1 MMNPDDAV
9 PKNTHEVSLFFTLAA
24 MAGGLLWGMIRITA
38 VVGGPAP
45 YDRSDVV
52 KASIDAVCALVSAF
66 ISALFISPGVVAWA
80 GIEDLR
86 MMGIIYLSVGLVF
99 WQVAPFISRLL
110 VKAIPDIIATMLSH
124 RGAKID
130 QEDTNEPR

>member
-1 MMNPDDAV
+1 MTPESPV
-9 PKNTHEVSLFFTLAA
+9 KNAHEVSLFFTLAA
-24 MAGGLLWGMIRITA
+24 MAGGLLWGMIRVTA

-52 KASIDAVCALVSAF
+52 KASIDALCALVSAF
-66 ISALFISPGVVAWA
+66 ISALFISPGVVSWM

-86 MMGIIYLSVGLVF
+86 MMGVIYLAIGLVF

-110 VKAIPDIIATMLSH
+110 VKAIPDIISTMLAQ
-124 RGAKID
+124 RGAKTD
-130 QEDTNEPR
+130 QGVGDEPR

>member
-1 MMNPDDAV
+1 MNPETPIKSA
-9 PKNTHEVSLFFTLAA
+9 HEVSVFFTLAA
-24 MAGGLLWGMIRITA
+24 MAGGLLWGMIRVTA

-52 KASIDAVCALVSAF
+52 KASVDALCALVSAF
-66 ISALFISPGVVAWA
+66 ISALFISPGVVAWL

-86 MMGIIYLSVGLVF
+86 MMGIIYLAVGLVF

-110 VKAIPDIIATMLSH
+110 VKAIPDIISTMLAQ
-124 RGAKID
+124 RGAKSAPEAPD
-130 QEDTNEPR
+130 EPR

>member
-1 MMNPDDAV
+1 MNPDEPVRNA
-9 PKNTHEVSLFFTLAA
+9 HEVSVFFTLAA
-24 MAGGLLWGMIRITA
+24 MAGGLLWGMIRVTA

-52 KASIDAVCALVSAF
+52 KASVDALCALVSAF
-66 ISALFISPGVVAWA
+66 ISALFISPGVVAWM

-86 MMGIIYLSVGLVF
+86 MMGIIYLAIGLVF

-110 VKAIPDIIATMLSH
+110 VKAIPDIIATMLAQ
-124 RGAKID
+124 RGAKST
-130 QEDTNEPR
+130 QEASDESR

>member
-1 MMNPDDAV
+1 MSPDNPVKSA
-9 PKNTHEVSLFFTLAA
+9 HEVSLFFTLAA

-52 KASIDAVCALVSAF
+52 KASIDAICALVSAF
-66 ISALFISPGVVAWA
+66 ISALFISPGVVSWM

-86 MMGIIYLSVGLVF
+86 MMGIIYLMVGLVF
-99 WQVAPFISRLL
+99 WQVAPFLSRLL
-110 VKAIPDIIATMLSH
+110 VKAIPNVIGGMIPGNKNSDN
-124 RGAKID
+124 G
-130 QEDTNEPR
+130 EPK

>member
-1 MMNPDDAV
+1 MSPDNPVKSA
-9 PKNTHEVSLFFTLAA
+9 HEVSLFFTLAA

-52 KASIDAVCALVSAF
+52 KASIDAICALVSAF
-66 ISALFISPGVVAWA
+66 ISALFISPGVVSWM

-86 MMGIIYLSVGLVF
+86 MMGIIYLMIGLVF
-99 WQVAPFISRLL
+99 WQVAPFLSRLL
-110 VKAIPDIIATMLSH
+110 VKAIPNVIGGMIPGNKNSDN
-124 RGAKID
+124 G
-130 QEDTNEPR
+130 EPK

>member
-1 MMNPDDAV
+1 MNPESPVKSA
-9 PKNTHEVSLFFTLAA
+9 HEVSLFFTLAA
-24 MAGGLLWGMIRITA
+24 MAGGLLWGMIRVTA

-52 KASIDAVCALVSAF
+52 KASVDALCALVSAF
-66 ISALFISPGVVAWA
+66 ISALFISPGVVAWL

-86 MMGIIYLSVGLVF
+86 MMGIIYLAIGLVF

-110 VKAIPDIIATMLSH
+110 VKAIPDIIATMLVQ
-124 RGAKID
+124 RGAKST
-130 QEDTNEPR
+130 QEPTDEPR

>member
-1 MMNPDDAV
+1 MSPDNPVKSA
-9 PKNTHEVSLFFTLAA
+9 HEVSLFFTLAA

-66 ISALFISPGVVAWA
+66 ISALFISPGVVSWM
-80 GIEDLR
+80 GIDDLR
-86 MMGIIYLSVGLVF
+86 MMGIIYLMIGLVF
-99 WQVAPFISRLL
+99 WQVAPFLSRLL
-110 VKAIPDIIATMLSH
+110 VKAIPNVIGGMIPGNKNSDN
-124 RGAKID
+124 G
-130 QEDTNEPR
+130 EPK

>member
-1 MMNPDDAV
+1 MSPDNPVKSA
-9 PKNTHEVSLFFTLAA
+9 HEVSLFFTLAA

-66 ISALFISPGVVAWA
+66 ISALFISPGVVSWM
-80 GIEDLR
+80 GIDDLR
-86 MMGIIYLSVGLVF
+86 MMGIIYLMIGLVF
-99 WQVAPFISRLL
+99 WQVAPFLSRLL
-110 VKAIPDIIATMLSH
+110 VKAIPNVIGGMIPGNKNSDS
-124 RGAKID
+124 G
-130 QEDTNEPR
+130 EPK

>member
-1 MMNPDDAV
+1 MTPETPVKSA
-9 PKNTHEVSLFFTLAA
+9 HEVSLFFMLAA

-52 KASIDAVCALVSAF
+52 KAAIDAICALVSAF
-66 ISALFISPGVVAWA
+66 ISALFISPGVVGWL
-80 GIEDLR
+80 GVEDLR
-86 MMGIIYLSVGLVF
+86 MMGVVYLAIGLIF

-110 VKAIPDIIATMLSH
+110 VKAIPDIIATMLAQ
-124 RGAKID
+124 RGAKLD
-130 QEDTNEPR
+130 QGDTK

>member
-1 MMNPDDAV
+1 MNPDDV
-9 PKNTHEVSLFFTLAA
+9 KNAHEFSLFFTLAA

-52 KASIDAVCALVSAF
+52 KASIDAVCALISAF
-66 ISALFISPGVVAWA
+66 ISALFVSPGVVAWS
-80 GIEDLR
+80 GVENIR
-86 MMGIIYLSVGLVF
+86 MIGVIYLAVGLVF

-110 VKAIPDIIATMLSH
+110 VKAIPDIIATMLNH
-124 RGAKID
+124 RGAKVE
-130 QEDTNEPR
+130 QEATDESR

>member
-1 MMNPDDAV
+1 MNPDEPVRNA
-9 PKNTHEVSLFFTLAA
+9 HEVSVFFTLAA

-52 KASIDAVCALVSAF
+52 KASIDAVCALISAF
-66 ISALFISPGVVAWA
+66 ISALFVSPGVVAWA
-80 GIEDLR
+80 GVENVR
-86 MMGIIYLSVGLVF
+86 MVGVIYLAVGLVF

-110 VKAIPDIIATMLSH
+110 VKAIPDIIATMLAH
-124 RGAKID
+124 RGAKVG
-130 QEDTNEPR
+130 QEDSNEPR

>member
-1 MMNPDDAV
+1 MNPDDAV
-9 PKNTHEVSLFFTLAA
+9 KNTNEVSMFFTLAA

-66 ISALFISPGVVAWA
+66 ISALFISPGVVSWL

-86 MMGIIYLSVGLVF
+86 MMGIVYLAIGLVF

-110 VKAIPDIIATMLSH
+110 VKAIPDIIATMLAQ
-124 RGAKID
+124 RGAKNT
-130 QEDTNEPR
+130 QEESDEPR

>member
-1 MMNPDDAV
+1 MTPESPVKSA
-9 PKNTHEVSLFFTLAA
+9 HEVSLFFTLAA

-45 YDRSDVV
+45 YDRTDVV
-52 KASIDAVCALVSAF
+52 KASVDALCALVSAF
-66 ISALFISPGVVAWA
+66 ISALFISPGVVAWI

-86 MMGIIYLSVGLVF
+86 MMGIVYLAVGLVF

-110 VKAIPDIIATMLSH
+110 VKAIPDIIGTMLAQ
-124 RGAKID
+124 RGAKSA
-130 QEDTNEPR
+130 QEAPDEPR

>member
-1 MMNPDDAV
+1 MSPDNPVKSA
-9 PKNTHEVSLFFTLAA
+9 HEVSLFFTLAA

-52 KASIDAVCALVSAF
+52 KASIDAICALVSAF
-66 ISALFISPGVVAWA
+66 ISALFISPGVVSWM
-80 GIEDLR
+80 GINDLR
-86 MMGIIYLSVGLVF
+86 MMGIIYLMIGLVF

-110 VKAIPDIIATMLSH
+110 VKAIPNVIGGMIPGTKTSDN
-124 RGAKID
+124 G
-130 QEDTNEPR
+130 EPK

>member
-1 MMNPDDAV
+1 MSPDNPVKSA
-9 PKNTHEVSLFFTLAA
+9 HEVSLFFTLAA

-52 KASIDAVCALVSAF
+52 KASIDAICALVSAF
-66 ISALFISPGVVAWA
+66 ISALFISPGVVSWM
-80 GIEDLR
+80 GIDDLR
-86 MMGIIYLSVGLVF
+86 MMGIIYLMIGLVF

-110 VKAIPDIIATMLSH
+110 VKAIPNVIGGMIPGNKNSDN
-124 RGAKID
+124 G
-130 QEDTNEPR
+130 EPK